1 MGNIDAATTNAI
13 LLVAVAG
20 AVAGLVGGLLAS
32 SRANLIGSLLLG
44 AIGGITFATIPA
56 ILSIDP
62 IVDAGQGFSYVYSAA
77 GGLLLSLVVTASNK

>member
-1 MGNIDAATTNAI
+1 MGNLDAATTNAI
-13 LLVAVAG
+13 MLVAVAG

-32 SRANLIGSLLLG
+32 SRANIVGSILLG

-62 IVDAGQGFSYVYSAA
+62 IVDAGQGFSYLYAA
-77 GGLLLSLVVTASNK
+77 IGGLILSLAVTASNK

>member
-32 SRANLIGSLLLG
+32 SRANLVGSILLG

-56 ILSIDP
+56 LLSIDP
-62 IVDAGQGFSYVYSAA
+62 IVNAGQGFSYVYAA
-77 GGLLLSLVVTASNK
+77 IGGALLSVAVTASNK

>member
-32 SRANLIGSLLLG
+32 SRANLVGSILLG

-56 ILSIDP
+56 LLSIDP
-62 IVDAGQGFSYVYSAA
+62 IVDAGQGFSYVYAA
-77 GGLLLSLVVTASNK
+77 IGGVLLSVAVTASNK

>member
-32 SRANLIGSLLLG
+32 SRANLVGSILLG

-62 IVDAGQGFSYVYSAA
+62 IVDAGQGFSYLYAA
-77 GGLLLSLVVTASNK
+77 IGGLILSLAVTASNK

>member
-32 SRANLIGSLLLG
+32 SRAGIVGSILMG
-44 AIGGITFATIPA
+44 AIGGIAFATIGA
-56 ILSIDP
+56 ILDIDP
-62 IVDAGQGFSYVYSAA
+62 IFDAGQGFSYLYAA
-77 GGLLLSLVVTASNK
+77 VGGLLLGAVVTASNK

>member
-1 MGNIDAATTNAI
+1 MGNLDAATTNAI

-32 SRANLIGSLLLG
+32 SRANIVGSILLG

-62 IVDAGQGFSYVYSAA
+62 IVDAGRGFSYLYAA
-77 GGLLLSLVVTASNK
+77 IGGLILSLAVTASNK

>member
-13 LLVAVAG
+13 FLVAVAG

-32 SRANLIGSLLLG
+32 SRASLVGSILMG

-62 IVDAGQGFSYVYSAA
+62 IVDAGQGFSYLYAA
-77 GGLLLSLVVTASNK
+77 IGGLLLSLVVTASNK

>member
-1 MGNIDAATTNAI
+1 MGSINAATTNAI

-32 SRANLIGSLLLG
+32 SRANLVGSILLG
-44 AIGGITFATIPA
+44 AIGGITGATIPA

-62 IVDAGQGFSYVYSAA
+62 IVDAGQGFSYLYAA
-77 GGLLLSLVVTASNK
+77 IGGLLLSLAVTASNK